1 MIPIESVT
9 VEYLCSVGIDAY
21 GDVPADRPAEFVT
34 VERTGGG
41 VDSLADLDS
50 PVLTVQ
56 AWSPTRVS
64 AEALMCRAC
73 NALLDM
79 PDSVAAVTDSE
90 VTGMYNFPAVEERSA
105 RYQAVVALR
114 CYL

>member
-1 MIPIESVT
+1 
-9 VEYLCSVGIDAY
+9 
-21 GDVPADRPAEFVT
+21 
-34 VERTGGG
+34 
-41 VDSLADLDS
+41 
-50 PVLTVQ
+50 
-56 AWSPTRVS
+56 
-64 AEALMCRAC
+64 MCRAC

-79 PDSVAAVTDSE
+79 PDNVGAVTDSE